1 MARSVGDIDAST
13 PGSDELR
20 HLAETVRGS
29 FKTVE
34 EMAQAFIREAI
45 HQGVFRPG
53 QRLNLDTIAAT
64 LDISRMPVR
73 SSLRPLEAEGL
84 VRIHPHRGAT
94 VSVLRGE
101 EIAEMYELRTIL
113 ESYLLEHAMAHL
125 DERVL
130 DELDSIADR
139 LEDEHD
145 LAPGLDLR
153 RQFYQVLYEQAGRP
167 RALQQVNHL
176 RGSVGRYLLLQR
188 VSEHPEHKVFVEY
201 LRRQDLDAAKAWL
214 AGHLA
219 HVSESL
225 QHMVATGEGGAAGPV
240 DPS

>member
-1 MARSVGDIDAST
+1 MSRSAGDNGAGAS
-13 PGSDELR
+13 PVELR
-20 HLAETVRGS
+20 QLADSVRGS

-53 QRLNLDTIAAT
+53 ERLNLDTIAAT

-94 VSVLRGE
+94 VSVLRAE
-101 EIAEMYELRTIL
+101 EIAEMYELRALL
-113 ESYLLEHAMAHL
+113 EGYLLEHAMANL
-125 DERVL
+125 DEQVL
-130 DELDSIADR
+130 DELDQIAKG
-139 LEDEHD
+139 LEDEHE
-145 LAPGLDLR
+145 LASSLDLR
-153 RQFYQVLYEQAGRP
+153 WRFYQLLYEQAGRP

-188 VSEHPEHKVFVEY
+188 VSEHPEHKVFVGY
-201 LRRQDLDAAKAWL
+201 LRRQDLAAAKAWL

-225 QHMVATGEGGAAGPV
+225 QQMVATSEDGANGAL
-240 DPS
+240 DAS

>member
-1 MARSVGDIDAST
+1 MAKLAGDIDTATS
-13 PGSDELR
+13 PEDLR
-20 HLAETVRGS
+20 ALAQSVRGS

-45 HQGVFRPG
+45 HRGVFRPG
-53 QRLNLDTIAAT
+53 ERLNLDTIAAT

-94 VSVLRGE
+94 VSVLRRE
-101 EIAEMYELRTIL
+101 EIAEMYELRTLL
-113 ESYLLEHAMAHL
+113 ESYLIEHALERM
-125 DERVL
+125 DEEAL
-130 DELDSIADR
+130 DELEAIAEQ
-139 LEDEHD
+139 LEDAHD

-153 RQFYQVLYEQAGRP
+153 QHFYQVLYQHADRP

-188 VSEHPEHKVFVEY
+188 FSEHPEHKVFVQY
-201 LRRQDLDAAKAWL
+201 LRSRDADAAKKWL
-214 AGHLA
+214 ASHLS

-225 QHMVATGEGGAAGPV
+225 QQMVASESDGDSGDSAST
-240 DPS
+240 